1 MHVGVEG
8 DIHVAKTALIT
19 GITGQDGGY
28 LTELL
33 LDKGYT
39 VHGMVRPTSSL
50 AGTRLGEMI
59 DRDPSLATRIDL
71 HNAELTDSTSLA
83 LLMDKTDAD
92 EVYHLAGQSHIQIS
106 FDLPEYTGETTG
118 LGTLRILE
126 VIRRR
131 GKQVRFYQAATSE
144 MFGEPEEAPQ
154 TERTPFRPVNPYA
167 AAKLYAY
174 SLVGAYRRAYNLHA
188 SNGILFN
195 HESSYRGSNYVT
207 RKIARAAARIAAGLD
222 DHLTLGNL
230 NARRDWGFAG
240 DYVRAMYLM
249 VQADEP
255 GDYVISTGQSHSVR
269 EFCESA
275 FGRLGLDYAQYV
287 RVDERFLRP
296 VDITETRGDSAYAR
310 EALGWEPTV
319 SFDELVGMMVDAEVE
334 RVRAVCDAR
343 VVADVD

>member
-1 MHVGVEG
+1 MGR
-8 DIHVAKTALIT
+8 IALIT

-28 LTELL
+28 LAELL
-33 LDKGYT
+33 LGEGYV
-39 VHGMVRPTSSL
+39 VHGMVRPTSGV
-50 AGTRLGEMI
+50 AGTRLGELMEPQRGFA
-59 DRDPSLATRIDL
+59 DRIAL

-83 LLMDKTDAD
+83 LLMDKTDPD

-106 FDLPEYTGETTG
+106 FDLPEYTGETTA

-131 GKQVRFYQAATSE
+131 GKEVRFYQAATSE
-144 MFGEPEEAPQ
+144 VFGEPEEAPQ

-174 SLVGAYRRAYNLHA
+174 SVVGAYRRAYGMHA

-195 HESSYRGSNYVT
+195 HESPYRGSNYVT
-207 RKIARAAARIAAGLD
+207 RKIVRAAARIAAGLESE
-222 DHLTLGNL
+222 LTLGNL
-230 NARRDWGFAG
+230 EARRDWGFAG

-249 VQADEP
+249 VQAATP
-255 GDYVISTGQSHSVR
+255 GDYVIATGESHSVR
-269 EFCESA
+269 EFCELA
-275 FGRLGLDYAQYV
+275 FGRLDLDYERYV

-296 VDITETRGDSAYAR
+296 VDITETRGDAAKAESELEWKR
-310 EALGWEPTV
+310 TV
-319 SFDELVGMMVDAEVE
+319 SFGELVAMMVDAEVRSLE
-334 RVRAVCDAR
+334 NDGECR